1 MPYAKVTWVDG
12 SAPNISATNLNNI
25 ENTIDSE
32 RTFPTATGTGT
43 AILVTAYHFSLTAG
57 VALTFV
63 ASANNSGSAT
73 TLNVNSLGAKSV
85 YKPGGTAAPTII
97 SGKAYTVWYNGTNFF
112 VKAAAEGTAVAA
124 RVLTGYTFSNDSDT
138 GISGSMPNRA
148 GNVNAV
154 SSHRD
159 GTSIHVIPAQGYTDG
174 SDDAS
179 VITDAD
185 FVTGNIKS
193 GANIFGLDGK
203 TEVVDTSSGTA
214 VAANIRKDYKA
225 WSDGVEYTGTNEGGY
240 EGSSVSAGETM
251 IKRASKWV
259 YEVLSTDY
267 MTMGVFN
274 DVEVAGVYR
283 IHWIVFEM
291 DPLDA
296 PTITVAIYD
305 GASLKTEITY
315 ADESK
320 VQEDTY
326 DITIDAGHD
335 IIVKAK
341 VSSMTS
347 YNRGVA
353 AIYASILW
361 DNGFDNS

>member
-1 MPYAKVTWVDG
+1 MPYEETTWVDG
-12 SAPNISATNLNNI
+12 GAPSISAAKLNNI
-25 ENTIDSE
+25 EDAIVSLRD
-32 RTFPTATGTGT
+32 FPTAGGT
-43 AILVTAYHFSLTAG
+43 ANAITVTAYHFSLTAG

-63 ASANNSGSAT
+63 ASANNSGAAT

-97 SGKAYTVWYNGTNFF
+97 SGKAYTVWYNGTSFF
-112 VKAAAEGTAVAA
+112 VKAAAEGTALASK
-124 RVLTGYTFSNDSDT
+124 VLTGYTFSNNSDT

-148 GNVNAV
+148 GDVAAV
-154 SSHRD
+154 SYHRD

-193 GANIFGLDGK
+193 GANIFGLGGK

-225 WSDGVEYTGTNEGGY
+225 WSGGVEYTGTNEGGY

-251 IKRASKWV
+251 IKRASNWV
-259 YEVLSTDY
+259 YEVLPTSYT
-267 MTMGVFN
+267 TMGVFN

-291 DPLDA
+291 DPLDP
-296 PTITVAIYD
+296 PTITVAVYD
-305 GASLKTEITY
+305 GASLKTEKTY
-315 ADESK
+315 ADGAK

-326 DITIDAGHD
+326 DITIEAGHD
-335 IIVKAK
+335 IVVKAK
-341 VSSMTS
+341 TSSIGP
-347 YNRGVA
+347 YNQGVA

-361 DNGFDNS
+361 DNGFDNA